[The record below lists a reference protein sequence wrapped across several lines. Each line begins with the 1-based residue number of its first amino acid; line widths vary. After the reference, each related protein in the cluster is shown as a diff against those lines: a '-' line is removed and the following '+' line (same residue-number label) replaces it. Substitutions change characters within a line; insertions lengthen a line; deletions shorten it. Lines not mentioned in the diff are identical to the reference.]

1 MFFLDKVKMSDH
13 FDSSD
18 DDMEEIAALFQI
30 PKNVNYFEEIVPQL
44 NDQQYLHHFRINRHV
59 TQQLAEQFELS
70 EWFHYQE
77 GDSKKISALK
87 FMTIFLW
94 FAANE
99 TASYRDVSDRFNI
112 SIIILS
118 PQFINWP
125 INEEKNEIEAFFRQ
139 NGFAGVIG
147 VIDGTHIRIDKPA
160 DDPDSYL
167 NRKHF
172 YSIQAQVV
180 CDHRK
185 RIRDIF
191 VGYPG
196 SVHDSRVFRTS
207 PLCETLHEKCGNFFI
222 IGDIGYPCLTN
233 LLTPFK
239 DRGQLTR
246 HQRNYNYKLSQ
257 NRYLVEHCFGYFKQK
272 FRQLYHIKL
281 RKIPNVVHF
290 IRACAVLHNLSI
302 EDEFLMQE
310 DAILPDQQFQLNN
323 LEEDFQEDDRNGITK
338 RNEVM
343 NSLGLEI

>member
-1 MFFLDKVKMSDH
+1 MSDH

-59 TQQLAEQFELS
+59 TQLAEQFELS

-77 GDSKKISALK
+77 GDSEKISALK

-112 SIIILS
+112 SISSLFKI
-118 PQFINWP
+118 
-125 INEEKNEIEAFFRQ
+125 
-139 NGFAGVIG
+139 
-147 VIDGTHIRIDKPA
+147 
-160 DDPDSYL
+160 
-167 NRKHF
+167 
-172 YSIQAQVV
+172 AQVV

-222 IGDIGYPCLTN
+222 IGDSGYPCLTN

-323 LEEDFQEDDRNGITK
+323 LEDFQEDDRN
-338 RNEVM
+338 
-343 NSLGLEI
+343 